1 MKKFINSVVFAA
13 TVTTIILGW
22 NLLARIYEKFKT
34 IPFIQENIIV
44 FNLLFAIA
52 ILLGTLYVLIMDGRI
67 IQTISLARRKQFNG
81 KRYYSQYQR

>member
-44 FNLLFAIA
+44 FNLLFVIA
-52 ILLGTLYVLIMDGRI
+52 LLLGTLYVLIMDGRI
-67 IQTISLARRKQFNG
+67 IQAISLARRKQFNG
-81 KRYYSQYQR
+81 KRYYSHYQR